1 MSTTKA
7 ASLKKNPAAIV
18 LTWWEVSAAANGN
31 ETRECWER
39 FSIHEHGK
47 AMRRKARA
55 ALRKLLGLQF
65 QGSYR
70 GLEGMVVSTIRC
82 AEEY

>member
-7 ASLKKNPAAIV
+7 LKEPSAIV